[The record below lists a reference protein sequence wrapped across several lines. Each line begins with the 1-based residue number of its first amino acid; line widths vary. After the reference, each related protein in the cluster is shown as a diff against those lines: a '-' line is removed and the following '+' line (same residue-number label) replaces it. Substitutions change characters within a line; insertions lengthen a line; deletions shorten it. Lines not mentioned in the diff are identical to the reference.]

1 VSAALDYIIPEDRET
16 AYRDY
21 LALEG
26 EFLSR
31 HFYDFVKE
39 AWPIVEPGA
48 PFVDAWHIDA
58 ICEHLTYC
66 SLGDIDE
73 LVINIPPRH
82 TKSITVAVMWPAWE
96 WTWLPS
102 SQWLFATYA
111 QQLTIRDSIKCR
123 RLIQSPW
130 YQARWGHR
138 FKLSG
143 DLNQKMRFDNT
154 ANGYR
159 LATSV
164 GGTATGEG
172 GDRIVIDDAHNMK
185 EIHSDLVR
193 EGVIDWWRNVMSTRA
208 NNPKKACKVIIA
220 QRGHHR
226 DLPGY
231 VVSTGKAVHLNLPGY
246 YIPQKKCITRAM
258 KDSPRL
264 ETGTPEH
271 YPQLPPLVKDQ
282 VIFRDPR
289 EIDGELLNPERF
301 GEKEMQ
307 SLADA
312 LTDRAFEAQIQQ
324 NPSMDEGNILKRK
337 HWRKWEDAELPPCI
351 ALIQVYDTAFEEE
364 EENDYSAR
372 TTWGVF
378 EWEEDY
384 SPPEGAQWKAARK
397 GQRRLCLI
405 LLERWKDRVQFP
417 ELRAEAMESAK
428 QWKPDRILIEKKS
441 SGHAL
446 AQEMR
451 RADLPIAR
459 VRVQDSK
466 WARAHAA
473 ALVFERGCVFYVP
486 RNWAEEVIQE
496 CAEFPAGE
504 HDDIVDTVTLACL
517 WLRRK
522 HSAQFLDDESDDD
535 IDYMASIFRAES
547 RKPIY
552 G

>member
-1 VSAALDYIIPEDRET
+1 MSAVLDDFEFATPEL
-16 AYRDY
+16 AYRQLVGADATY
-21 LALEG
+21 
-26 EFLSR
+26 LSR
-31 HFYDFVKE
+31 YFYEFVKE
-39 AWPIVEPGA
+39 AWHVVEPGA
-48 PFVDAWHIDA
+48 PFVPAWHIDA
-58 ICEHLTYC
+58 ICEHLTYA

-82 TKSITVAVMWPAWE
+82 TKSLCVAVLWPAWE
-96 WTWLPS
+96 WTWMPS

-130 YQARWGHR
+130 YQERWGHV
-138 FKLSG
+138 FSLSG

-154 ANGYR
+154 HNGYR

-185 EIHSDLVR
+185 EINSDIVR

-208 NNPKKACKVIIA
+208 NNPKRACKVIIA

-231 VVSTGKAVHLNLPGY
+231 VIDQGRAVHLNLPGY
-246 YIPQKKCITRAM
+246 FIPAKKCVTRAR
-258 KDSPRL
+258 KDSPRIGQEQPENYPPL
-264 ETGTPEH
+264 E
-271 YPQLPPLVKDQ
+271 PLVKDQ
-282 VIFRDPR
+282 VIFTDPR
-289 EIDGELLNPERF
+289 KIDGELLNPERF
-301 GEKEMQ
+301 GEAEMR
-307 SLADA
+307 SLGEV

-324 NPSMDEGNILKRK
+324 NPSMDEGNIIKRA
-337 HWRKWEDAELPPCI
+337 HWRKWQEPELPPCI
-351 ALIQVYDTAFEEE
+351 AVIQVYDTAFEEE
-364 EENDYSAR
+364 EENDFNAR

-378 EWEEDY
+378 EWEEDFD
-384 SPPEGAQWKAARK
+384 PPEGAQWKAKHK

-405 LLERWKDRVQFP
+405 LLERWNERAQFP
-417 ELRAEAMESAK
+417 ELRGEALAAHK
-428 QWKPDRILIEKKS
+428 RWNPDRILIEKKS

-446 AQEMR
+446 AQELR
-451 RADLPIAR
+451 RAGLPVAR

-466 WARAHAA
+466 WARAHMAS
-473 ALVFERGCVFYVP
+473 LVFERGCVFYVN
-486 RNWAEEVIQE
+486 RNWAEEVIKQ

-504 HDDIVDTVTLACL
+504 HDDLVDTVTMACL

-522 HSAQFLDDESDDD
+522 WSAQYLDDETDDD
-535 IDYMASIFRAES
+535 IDYMRSIHRAES
-547 RKPIY
+547 RRPIY